1 VKSFDRLEV
10 IWEGAAMRRSLATSL
25 CGAFLLSLLLIE
37 LARLELMPRVF
48 GILMPTNHLYAI
60 SWVMTLLLI
69 VETLDLIFALANS
82 VANALGKQLEIVS
95 LVLLRKAFDE
105 LPDFPEPIAVA
116 GHIEAIWMMAGQ
128 ASGALVLFALLLL
141 YYRLQ
146 EHETTFRDPRQLADF
161 IGLKKLVSMLL
172 LVSFVVVGVVAGVD
186 SLTLLAGEGSLSLR
200 FFEVF
205 FTLLIFADILIA
217 LASIASGRGYRVVF
231 RNFAFA
237 LVTVML
243 RLALAAE
250 PCTNALL
257 GVGAAAFAVAV
268 SWTFRLSGKL
278 EIGAEESE

>member
-1 VKSFDRLEV
+1 
-10 IWEGAAMRRSLATSL
+10 
-25 CGAFLLSLLLIE
+25 
-37 LARLELMPRVF
+37 
-48 GILMPTNHLYAI
+48 
-60 SWVMTLLLI
+60 
-69 VETLDLIFALANS
+69 
-82 VANALGKQLEIVS
+82 
-95 LVLLRKAFDE
+95 
-105 LPDFPEPIAVA
+105 
-116 GHIEAIWMMAGQ
+116 MMAGQ
-128 ASGALVLFALLLL
+128 AGGALVLFALLLH

-146 EHETTFRDPRQLADF
+146 EHEKTFRDPRRLADF

-186 SLTLLAGEGSLSLR
+186 SLTLLAGEGSLLLR

-217 LASIASGRGYRVVF
+217 LASMASGRGYRVVF

-257 GVGAAAFAVAV
+257 SVAASALSWPAPFACSA
-268 SWTFRLSGKL
+268 STRGTALDRRLAAS
-278 EIGAEESE
+278 ANTR